1 MTTTIYLDTETGPS
15 RRMDVA
21 AWLAAKHYDKTKDP
35 EDNAKKAAAALAKTS
50 LQATLCELHV
60 ISYAVDEAEPIT
72 LCNDQSATGERMLI
86 TDFAG
91 QMFELLSH
99 AHRPVEI
106 VAFNEAFDR
115 SVLGVAAMRHRT
127 RLPRLVHGVGQKPWD
142 RAWRCAMEMLRM
154 AWNDNVSLEQACIGF
169 GLPMSFGE
177 AGDIKGS
184 EVGAAIARGEIA
196 RVAHHCST
204 DVRRLREVWRFI
216 RSVDELAQPVDE
228 GAVRRIM
235 AQMGAPKGES

>member
-1 MTTTIYLDTETGPS
+1 MSGSCLYCQSPTENKSGACLDCRALRWHERTPTDWPTYL
-15 RRMDVA
+15 R
-21 AWLAAKHYDKTKDP
+21 
-35 EDNAKKAAAALAKTS
+35 
-50 LQATLCELHV
+50 C
-60 ISYAVDEAEPIT
+60 DECGAEPGHCCRDDDDQPM
-72 LCNDQSATGERMLI
+72 LRPCNVLI
-86 TDFAG
+86 
-91 QMFELLSH
+91 
-99 AHRPVEI
+99 
-106 VAFNEAFDR
+106 
-115 SVLGVAAMRHRT
+115 VAAMRHRV

-216 RSVDELAQPVDE
+216 RSVDELEQPVDE